1 MEGVPSF
8 PRMGEY
14 QMIKRVALA
23 FAVVALA
30 ASNSFGTPINTS
42 DTTSAAYIAF
52 TTGATVQNFEGVSGL
67 TPLGI
72 TAYTDGAPVPATAQM
87 HGQIPGLFFHSGGA
101 NPNNTAANPG
111 TPVALLSLG
120 GGIAGNAHSPT
131 NVVAPFEINTET
143 LGLGFDFLEI
153 IFSTPVNRVG
163 VWLNPA
169 RGNAGFNAIDASL
182 SGLVSVAGT
191 AGNFVGVSLPTNS
204 IKIVSIIA
212 AQATG
217 FTIDDLTYGTSGG
230 TTTAPIPE
238 PSTMLLFAPLAIGLA
253 FSRWRARS

>member
-1 MEGVPSF
+1 
-8 PRMGEY
+8 MGEY
-14 QMIKRVALA
+14 KMIKRVALA
-23 FAVVALA
+23 VAAVALA

-52 TTGATVQNFEGVSGL
+52 TTGAAVQNFEGVSGL
-67 TPLGI
+67 TPFAI

-131 NVVAPFEINTET
+131 NVVAPLKINTET

-169 RGNAGFNAIDASL
+169 RGNAGLNAQDASL
-182 SGLVSVAGT
+182 T
-191 AGNFVGVSLPTNS
+191 
-204 IKIVSIIA
+204 
-212 AQATG
+212 
-217 FTIDDLTYGTSGG
+217 
-230 TTTAPIPE
+230 
-238 PSTMLLFAPLAIGLA
+238 
-253 FSRWRARS
+253 